1 MAKVTLTTHCSGR
14 TSRLRQR
21 AVESSRTVHSSRLS
35 SVTLAPLKVS
45 ARAYMQHYFSL
56 IASCVELK
64 EKMNAITAGIQG
76 SGWSWLGY
84 NSSTG
89 KLEIVTT
96 ANQDPLLCE
105 HLCWSHVVV
114 LL

>member
-1 MAKVTLTTHCSGR
+1 MAKVTLTIRCSGR

-21 AVESSRTVHSSRLS
+21 AVESSRTVHLSRPS
-35 SVTLAPLKVS
+35 SVTLVPSTVS
-45 ARAYMQHYFSL
+45 TRAYIQYYLSL
-56 IASCVELK
+56 TASCTELK

-96 ANQDPLLCE
+96 ANQDPLLCK
-105 HLCWSHVVV
+105 HPCWSRVVV